1 MHPYTIT
8 HISLLYSRLF
18 SLGENFP
25 EFPEWARDSG
35 KFILGC
41 CIMFDCGLL
50 SCYFCLELLLYGPL
64 FSPVDLS
71 SSSLGL
77 FMTRMTSVLAAAIV
91 EGSILVL
98 YGPLGSGKSALQ
110 HSLAK

>member
-8 HISLLYSRLF
+8 HISLLYNGLF
-18 SLGENFP
+18 SLGTNFP
-25 EFPEWARDSG
+25 EFPEWARNSG

-64 FSPVDLS
+64 FSPVDLR
-71 SSSLGL
+71 SSLLGP
-77 FMTRMTSVLAAAIV
+77 FMTCMTSVLSAAIV
-91 EGSILVL
+91 EGSIVL
-98 YGPLGSGKSALQ
+98 LNGLLGSGKSALQ
-110 HSLAK
+110 RSLAK